1 MRYHVE
7 VGGEDFE
14 VERLD
19 AGLRMHGVVREAE
32 LTRLGE
38 AECHLVLDGSG
49 HRVFARR
56 MEGGWRLTVRGRT
69 FDVGVE
75 DERARAIRLLA
86 DAGGGDTGPRE
97 IRAPMPGL
105 IVRVLVARGE
115 RVAAG
120 DGVVVIEAMKMEN
133 ELRAGDA
140 GIVDEVAVRAGDVV
154 DREQV
159 LVTLAPEGP

>member
-14 VERLD
+14 VERLE
-19 AGLRMHGVVREAE
+19 AGLRVRGAVREAE

-38 AECHLVLDGSG
+38 TEFHLVLDGAG

-56 MEGGWRLTVRGRT
+56 TEGGWRLTVRGRT

-97 IRAPMPGL
+97 ICAPMPGL
-105 IVRVLVARGE
+105 IVRVLVAPGE
-115 RVAAG
+115 RVVAG

-140 GIVDEVAVRAGDVV
+140 GIVGDVAVRTGDVV

-159 LVTLAPEGP
+159 LVTLTPEGA

>member
-1 MRYHVE
+1 MRYHVG

-19 AGLRMHGVVREAE
+19 AGLRMRGVMREAE

-38 AECHLVLDGSG
+38 AEFHLVLDGSG

-86 DAGGGDTGPRE
+86 DAGGGDAGPRE

-105 IVRVLVARGE
+105 IVRVLVAPGE

-140 GIVDEVAVRAGDVV
+140 GTVGDVAVRAGDVV

-159 LVTLAPEGP
+159 LVTLAPEGA